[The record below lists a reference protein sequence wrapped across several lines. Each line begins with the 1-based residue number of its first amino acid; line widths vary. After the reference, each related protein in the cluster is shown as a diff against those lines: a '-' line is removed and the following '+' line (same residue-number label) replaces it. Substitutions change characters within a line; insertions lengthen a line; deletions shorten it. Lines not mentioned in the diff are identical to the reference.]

1 MNITFI
7 MPYHQNLYDT
17 FQSLSTQMHVTLLTP
32 IIGRDIPTDIAYQ
45 IIPSKRIKPLGVVY
59 SPFALWKMLSH
70 NTDLVVVKHINAPGN
85 FLVYLICKLK
95 RIPCMIMVQEIQHY
109 KNVLYHPF
117 FKLLIFFLGKKTQI
131 LAVTQKGY
139 EESKKY
145 FPSTFYMPACINP
158 ERFLNKKNK
167 LSRTLRF
174 FCVSKYQKRKNLPI
188 LIEALETLIKKYPH
202 LRFHLTI
209 IGTAWSKGPINKHLL
224 PEKKVYDDLLALLQQ
239 KKLEQNISLLKDVP
253 YDDMP
258 RHYADADLFVFPAS
272 QEPLGYALVEA
283 MATGL
288 TILCSTEVG
297 AKCYVHYDMNGYF
310 FSIDV

>member
-1 MNITFI
+1 MILS
-7 MPYHQNLYDT
+7 NL
-17 FQSLSTQMHVTLLTP
+17 FQRRCMLLSLLPSLEGIFQLTLLIKLFLP
-32 IIGRDIPTDIAYQ
+32 NESNPWESFILPLHFGRC
-45 IIPSKRIKPLGVVY
+45 
-59 SPFALWKMLSH
+59 
-70 NTDLVVVKHINAPGN
+70 
-85 FLVYLICKLK
+85 FL
-95 RIPCMIMVQEIQHY
+95 
-109 KNVLYHPF
+109 
-117 FKLLIFFLGKKTQI
+117 KLLIFFLGKKTQI

-158 ERFLNKKNK
+158 ERFLNKKYK

-288 TILCSTEVG
+288 PILCSTEVG
-297 AKCYVHYDMNGYF
+297 AKCYVHSDMNGSF
-310 FSIDV
+310 FSIYF